1 MNRKKIVL
9 RLGLAAVILLILAG
23 GARLYEHLYDHS
35 IEKRLM
41 VERGKQ
47 TAKLSEYYQ
56 KYLDQTAGKI
66 TDLTVD
72 PLLISQI
79 KSEIFK
85 SSPGTALYL
94 WMSDERE
101 KFILGVPSP
110 VFTRMNNLFD
120 KYQALIEK
128 DGSYVDRNDF
138 LLRKVGRQ
146 NRPRQPFT
154 EINFQKNFLRYD
166 SYPSRSIVLTLSSPI
181 INKEGRMIGDLYLKV
196 IDSSLYGSFD
206 RPENFLNVLFF
217 PASRIL
223 LGFLLVFLWFLLPSW
238 VYLDARQRDV
248 KHAGKWA
255 LLTLISFGFAAI
267 VYSIVRP
274 AALKSFHCPECRKEL
289 NGTRAFCPYCGFDLS
304 STFCPQCQYPL
315 KPDWLFCPNCRW
327 DLKQKPQQAEEES

>member
-23 GARLYEHLYDHS
+23 GARLYEHLYEIS
-35 IEKRLM
+35 IERRMM

-47 TAKLSEYYQ
+47 TAKLGEYYQ

-72 PLLISQI
+72 PLLISGI

-85 SSPGTALYL
+85 SSPGAILYL
-94 WMSDERE
+94 WMSDEQG
-101 KFILGVPSP
+101 KFIFGVPAP

-120 KYQALIEK
+120 KYQAPIEK

-138 LLRKVGRQ
+138 LLRKVGGQ
-146 NRPRQPFT
+146 NRLRQPLT
-154 EINFQKNFLRYD
+154 EVNFQRYFLRAD
-166 SYPSRSIVLTLSSPI
+166 SYSSGAILLNLSSPI
-181 INKEGRMIGDLYLKV
+181 INKEGEMIGDLYLKV
-196 IDSSLYGSFD
+196 IDRSLYNSYD
-206 RPENFLNVLFF
+206 RDENFLNVLFF

-238 VYLDARQRDV
+238 VYLDARQREV
-248 KHAGKWA
+248 KNAGKWA
-255 LLTLISFGFAAI
+255 FLTVISFGFAAV
-267 VYSIVRP
+267 VYLIVRP
-274 AALKSFHCPECRKEL
+274 ATLKSFHCPECQKEL

-327 DLKQKPQQAEEES
+327 DLKQVPQQQEGES